1 MSLKIKLKNEQISS
15 FLRTDDALQALN
27 TSVDNGQ
34 IRLSLQIL
42 VEVIEDLLNKIDS
55 LTEKLNTK
63 EINKAAS
70 EKTVVKQKVEEPKV
84 DLQDKE

>member
-15 FLRTDDALQALN
+15 FLKTDNALQALN

-42 VEVIEDLLNKIDS
+42 VEVIEDLLDKVDS